1 MNIVNKLYGI
11 SLLSLLLS
19 AAACTNETEEPHKG
33 PDTGSSPDAPR
44 REVMLTLKNK
54 LSVVQTRAGD
64 EIATAAENKIS
75 ALDIYVFGSKTEDG
89 NYTYQE
95 RFCYRENIS
104 DIPVGGDITAIDLTA
119 VGSDGKQ
126 TTALLSLKKGL
137 FVKLYCIA
145 NQSKLINPAT
155 NAVFSNFVPLM
166 QSNPGQVDN
175 TVTEGSPT
183 EHDFKLLRSVQ
194 LDPATA
200 TDILVTPLPMT
211 GAYTT
216 PLDLTDF
223 SVSARLQLGFRLTR
237 SVARFDIVNDA
248 ATSKFTIQSVSMGN
262 GRKGV
267 SFFPLKVTGTLP
279 TAAGGDL
286 ITYPA
291 RLFDG
296 ENANAGTTV
305 SAFYTYPSPKED
317 GGYLILSGTYAT
329 NQTENI
335 PVTYKVPFKP
345 ADGGNYIEVSQNHR
359 YTVNIT
365 AADEYHLDFTLD
377 VADWT
382 DEGNIDDY
390 EPGGEPDGEGLTVTV
405 TGGITYDEISCMV
418 TMPIVDGTQFTI
430 KGNSVSG
437 YYTRM
442 YYENGD
448 TEHQWLTMTPPADLT
463 KADVMPIVY
472 TISKNVSYTDT
483 KFPVAFIRFTDKI
496 SAKETVVIVQPFTKP
511 AVLAKSLSN
520 GSTYADDI
528 LTLYQTT
535 VVPQP
540 IATLNVFASG
550 GSQLDFTG
558 WNSPV
563 NWLTVSPAMEQNAS
577 SANYVLT
584 LNSSDVTFPNPYPLE
599 GKAFTFTNKANE
611 TMTETVTLKLKSDLA
626 VTSTT
631 EGQAEFDNSSS
642 TLRLYNN
649 NSDKVIL
656 TVNTIGGSEIVNVPS
671 WLTVTKGDEGKN
683 TTTYTFNIPS
693 SGTTGVNSTFEIRS
707 KADNSIVKT
716 YKVYSFSK
724 EVTFSTPSSSSP
736 YTTIGDF
743 SSPTPTINYFACAGS
758 YIEFTVTSPKGVT
771 ATDGSW
777 CASRIMSE
785 TTLATGQ
792 KQTSIRLQ
800 TTQND
805 SYHGTP
811 TSDCTVTVK
820 DKYSGSTKKTITV
833 KQYRVVYPGSNVPP
847 NPLDVYWVA
856 PVNSANSIS
865 YEDMR
870 NRVSRGTACPDGWS
884 VPSLDQ
890 YASITGIKLSDPIY
904 SHNLGSFPQL
914 KTAYGYVYN
923 TGSVYYWASDAT
935 SRYVLR
941 LYDGHIALQ
950 TLNSGN
956 SNLRCI
962 RRKQ

>member
-1 MNIVNKLYGI
+1 
-11 SLLSLLLS
+11 
-19 AAACTNETEEPHKG
+19 
-33 PDTGSSPDAPR
+33 
-44 REVMLTLKNK
+44 
-54 LSVVQTRAGD
+54 
-64 EIATAAENKIS
+64 
-75 ALDIYVFGSKTEDG
+75 
-89 NYTYQE
+89 
-95 RFCYRENIS
+95 
-104 DIPVGGDITAIDLTA
+104 
-119 VGSDGKQ
+119 
-126 TTALLSLKKGL
+126 
-137 FVKLYCIA
+137 
-145 NQSKLINPAT
+145 
-155 NAVFSNFVPLM
+155 
-166 QSNPGQVDN
+166 
-175 TVTEGSPT
+175 
-183 EHDFKLLRSVQ
+183 
-194 LDPATA
+194 
-200 TDILVTPLPMT
+200 
-211 GAYTT
+211 
-216 PLDLTDF
+216 
-223 SVSARLQLGFRLTR
+223 
-237 SVARFDIVNDA
+237 
-248 ATSKFTIQSVSMGN
+248 
-262 GRKGV
+262 
-267 SFFPLKVTGTLP
+267 
-279 TAAGGDL
+279 
-286 ITYPA
+286 
-291 RLFDG
+291 
-296 ENANAGTTV
+296 
-305 SAFYTYPSPKED
+305 
-317 GGYLILSGTYAT
+317 
-329 NQTENI
+329 
-335 PVTYKVPFKP
+335 
-345 ADGGNYIEVSQNHR
+345 
-359 YTVNIT
+359 
-365 AADEYHLDFTLD
+365 
-377 VADWT
+377 
-382 DEGNIDDY
+382 
-390 EPGGEPDGEGLTVTV
+390 
-405 TGGITYDEISCMV
+405 MV

-472 TISKNVSYTDT
+472 TISKNVFYTDT

-584 LNSSDVTFPNPYPLE
+584 LNSSDVTYPNPYPLE

-611 TMTETVTLKLKSDLA
+611 TMTETVTLKLKSDLE

-631 EGQAEFDNSSS
+631 KGQAEFDNSSS

>member
-1 MNIVNKLYGI
+1 MNIMNKLYGI

-19 AAACTNETEEPHKG
+19 AAACTDETEEPHKG
-33 PDTGSSPDAPR
+33 SGTGTSPDAPR

-54 LSVVQTRAGD
+54 LSVVQTKAGD

-145 NQSKLINPAT
+145 DQSKLINPAT
-155 NAVFSNFVPLM
+155 NDVFSNFVPLM

-194 LDPATA
+194 LDPSTA

-390 EPGGEPDGEGLTVTV
+390 EPGGETDGEGLTVTV
-405 TGGITYDEISCMV
+405 TGGITYDEISRMV

-463 KADVMPIVY
+463 KADVVPIVY
-472 TISKNVSYTDT
+472 TISKNASYTDT

-511 AVLAKSLSN
+511 AVLAKSLSD
-520 GSTYADDI
+520 GSTYTDDI

-558 WNSPV
+558 WSSPV

-716 YKVYSFSK
+716 YKVYSISK
-724 EVTFSTPSSSSP
+724 DVTFSNPTKNSN
-736 YTTIGDF
+736 YTTISNF
-743 SSPTPTINYFACAGS
+743 SSTAPTVDYFPCAGS
-758 YIEFTVTSPKGVT
+758 YVEFTVTSPKGIT

-777 CASRIMSE
+777 CVSKIMSE

-792 KQTSIRLQ
+792 KRTNLRLQ
-800 TTQND
+800 TRYDD

-811 TSDCTVTVK
+811 TGDCTVTVK
-820 DKYSGSTKKTITV
+820 DKYSGSTKKSITV
-833 KQYRVVYPGSNVPP
+833 KQYRVVYPGNKVPP
-847 NPLDVYWVA
+847 TLLNGWWVA

-865 YEDMR
+865 YNDMR
-870 NRVSRGTACPDGWS
+870 DRVSRGTACPADWRIPTYS
-884 VPSLDQ
+884 EHQ
-890 YASITGIKLSDPIY
+890 TFAGIPGNPGGNGYDANSY
-904 SHNLGSFPQL
+904 PQL
-914 KTAYGYVYN
+914 KTAYGYSSGEVHFWN
-923 TGSVYYWASDAT
+923 SDNAAIG
-935 SRYVLR
+935 YGLR
-941 LYDGHIALQ
+941 FFNGRVAFW
-950 TLNSGN
+950 TLGSGN
-956 SNLRCI
+956 YSNLRCV
-962 RRKQ
+962 RKQ